1 MWTMR
6 KGVGRLFFGLF
17 SLIAIYSLS
26 QPLCCLILEHHFAE
40 RQPNHVHL
48 YLGQVVPQHVH
59 SYEIPHT
66 HPRLPEADNAR
77 SQEAPESAPAPD
89 SIVCLTNNDGM
100 TQSGVQFT
108 VPCSHLSRGFPN
120 PEDSSLT
127 FGIPATDAI
136 LQDAYLPLPK
146 KPPRI

>member
-6 KGVGRLFFGLF
+6 KGVGRLFFGVF
-17 SLIAIYSLS
+17 SLIAIHALF
-26 QPLCCLILEHHFAE
+26 QPLCCLILDHHFAE

-48 YLGQVVPQHVH
+48 YLRQVVPQHVH
-59 SYEIPHT
+59 SYEIHHT

-77 SQEAPESAPAPD
+77 SQGSPESNPAPD
-89 SIVCLTNNDGM
+89 GILCLTNNDGM
-100 TQSGVQFT
+100 TRGIVQLT
-108 VPCSHLSRGFPN
+108 VPFQHLSIGFPN

-127 FGIPATDAI
+127 FGIPTAGAI